1 MDILN
6 EYPKALVEIQGHT
19 DDVGDDT
26 ENKTLSQERAD
37 SVAEYLKGKG
47 IDAARLTS
55 KGYGEEMPI
64 ADNKTR
70 SGRDKNRRVDF
81 VLTY

>member
-1 MDILN
+1 
-6 EYPKALVEIQGHT
+6 LVEIQGHT
-19 DDVGDDT
+19 DDVGDDA

-37 SVAEYLKGKG
+37 AVSEYLKGKG
-47 IDAARLTS
+47 IPAERLTS